1 MNAFAYNKLLN
12 YTSFVGHPAAEA
24 YILRRKFVFFSILLV
39 LLTFISYSQDHLP
52 RMAVLPFNEIN
63 ASKSDAEAIT
73 GLFETSFVNTGVYN
87 VIEQAQMDEILT
99 VHKFSLFN
107 CAGSSKNS

>member
-1 MNAFAYNKLLN
+1 
-12 YTSFVGHPAAEA
+12 
-24 YILRRKFVFFSILLV
+24 
-39 LLTFISYSQDHLP
+39 
-52 RMAVLPFNEIN
+52 MAVLPFNEIN

-87 VIEQAQMDEILT
+87 VIEQAQMDEILM

>member
-1 MNAFAYNKLLN
+1 
-12 YTSFVGHPAAEA
+12 
-24 YILRRKFVFFSILLV
+24 
-39 LLTFISYSQDHLP
+39 
-52 RMAVLPFNEIN
+52 MAVLPFNEIN

-99 VHKFSLFN
+99 VQEFSLFN